1 MASPAL
7 NAIGFILGILFNLYA
22 VVVAVRFVMQIV
34 RADYYNPLAQAVV
47 KLTDP
52 LLIPLR
58 RFIPSIKKYDT
69 ASLVLI
75 FAVLFLKI
83 LLFKV
88 LALGGVPV
96 IGSAFIVS
104 ELPLVKMVLLALL
117 DVLHQFFNVFIYALI
132 IQAILSW
139 IPNSGGNPVQAMV
152 AAIGA
157 PVLRPMRNIIP
168 PMGGID
174 LTVFF
179 TIIGLFAIRIFLIGS
194 LRQLFGFIGSRI

>member
-22 VVVAVRFVMQIV
+22 VIVAVRFVMQIV

-75 FAVLFLKI
+75 FTVLFLKI

-104 ELPLVKMVLLALL
+104 DLPLVKMVLLALL

-168 PMGGID
+168 PLGGID

-179 TIIGLFAIRIFLIGS
+179 TIIGLFAIRIFLIGT
-194 LRQLFGFIGSRI
+194 LRQLFGL

>member
-22 VVVAVRFVMQIV
+22 VIVAVRFVMQIV

-58 RFIPSIKKYDT
+58 RFIPSIKTYDT

-104 ELPLVKMVLLALL
+104 DLPLVKMVLLALL

-168 PMGGID
+168 PLGGID

-179 TIIGLFAIRIFLIGS
+179 TIIGLFAIRIFLIGT
-194 LRQLFGFIGSRI
+194 LRQLFGL

>member
-194 LRQLFGFIGSRI
+194 LRQLFGL